1 MTVPCEEGEP
11 GGCRDRAEQD
21 GRLRGDSR
29 GEIRPPLRL
38 PLEGCAVRDGRIGGW
53 RRCPSVAAVSGGKN
67 RAVGL

>member
-29 GEIRPPLRL
+29 GGEIRL

-67 RAVGL
+67 RVVSL